1 MHSGVAH
8 DVYMERVPLDVPN
21 GGQQCKYD
29 DINVHDVVMSE
40 IPWLR
45 AVVDGKSLLYE
56 CLILIPTLNP
66 FSSPKHTP
74 QPPPKQPFVTSTM
87 VENTP

>member
-1 MHSGVAH
+1 
-8 DVYMERVPLDVPN
+8 MERVPLDVPN
-21 GGQQCKYD
+21 GGRQCKFE
-29 DINVHDVVMSE
+29 DINVHDVFMSE

-45 AVVDGKSLLYE
+45 AVVDGNNIPYDSQ
-56 CLILIPTLNP
+56 ILNPTLNP

-87 VENTP
+87 AENTP